1 MTVTALPFEPPAPV
15 KGKQRLYEF
24 ILDDAFN
31 WLAAA
36 EPRSVQAVVTDPPFG
51 LVEFSSAQLRKRR
64 DGTGGVWRLPPS
76 FDGSHRQPVPRFT
89 VLRERDKADMR
100 AFFGR
105 LSALL
110 LPVLVP
116 GATFSSRPI
125 HSFPTWCSS
134 RSLPPGLSRGGC

>member
-1 MTVTALPFEPPAPV
+1 MH
-15 KGKQRLYEF
+15 
-24 ILDDAFN
+24 
-31 WLAAA
+31 
-36 EPRSVQAVVTDPPFG
+36 AVVTDPPFG
-51 LVEFSSAQLRKRR
+51 LVEFSSEQLRKRR

-89 VLRERDKADMR
+89 VLRERDKEDMR